1 MMRRVRTLSGVIGRK
16 EMRRRLN
23 KSEVKV
29 HGSTVEKLWILLCLR
44 YRGVNGIPSGVVKYV
59 DIRKN
64 TRGEGDSLAIF

>member
-1 MMRRVRTLSGVIGRK
+1 MRRVRTLSGVIGRK

-29 HGSTVEKLWILLCLR
+29 HGSTVEKLRILLCLR